1 MKKAKVIKDYNEKIS
16 VIRSKG
22 SLIQDLIAKAK
33 SSGNVDSETQGI
45 LSKWE
50 SANQK
55 IFDTY
60 PEEPQNDLSL
70 LQQALEEVHAP
81 KPTTK
86 PADEEGK

>member
-16 VIRSKG
+16 IIRSKG

-70 LQQALEEVHAP
+70 L
-81 KPTTK
+81 
-86 PADEEGK
+86 

>member
-50 SANQK
+50 SAN
-55 IFDTY
+55 
-60 PEEPQNDLSL
+60 
-70 LQQALEEVHAP
+70 
-81 KPTTK
+81 
-86 PADEEGK
+86 